1 MSEHRYE
8 SSTIPAVAEA
18 AVAEAT
24 MMIRRCGRC
33 EKLFAPLTAECS
45 SCRSW
50 DLEWS
55 PSSGL
60 GSIVSWRLVHRS
72 VSRPHAQVV
81 PLTIAIVELDEG
93 PWVYATIDGDVAPFS
108 ELPVRVRF
116 EPRPRVDRFPVF
128 ALCPAPPDS
137 DGGDR
142 RAPQRA
148 SAPNNVRSTHQHE
161 VEQRYDAWWVRTSLR
176 DCELMERAK
185 ALDAAAKA
193 LISFAIRWA
202 PFGGAT
208 AGELLVTFGVTRR
221 RFLHMLE
228 EALNPRRTDS
238 VKVRGVKRH
247 LQDTLTQAWQLSPT
261 ALPASSA

>member
-1 MSEHRYE
+1 
-8 SSTIPAVAEA
+8 
-18 AVAEAT
+18 
-24 MMIRRCGRC
+24 MIRRCGRC
-33 EKLFAPLTAECS
+33 CKLFAPLTAECS
-45 SCRSW
+45 TCRTW

-72 VSRPHAQVV
+72 MSRPHAQVM

-93 PWVYATIDGDVAPFS
+93 PWVYATIEGDVAPGS
-108 ELPVRVRF
+108 KLPVRVRF

-128 ALCPAPPDS
+128 AICPATPDS
-137 DGGDR
+137 DGGLR
-142 RAPQRA
+142 PAPQCRSA
-148 SAPNNVRSTHQHE
+148 SNAVQSAHRHE
-161 VEQRYDAWWVRTSLR
+161 VEPRYDQWWVRTSLR
-176 DCELMERAK
+176 ECEFMEDTK

-221 RFLHMLE
+221 RFLHMME
-228 EALNPRRTDS
+228 EALDPRRTDS
-238 VKVRGVKRH
+238 VQVRGVKRH
-247 LQDTLTQAWQLSPT
+247 LKDALTQAWQATPT
-261 ALPASSA
+261 APPARMLDEAKH

>member
-1 MSEHRYE
+1 MSEQTYE
-8 SSTIPAVAEA
+8 SGGRTTGTDTA
-18 AVAEAT
+18 
-24 MMIRRCGRC
+24 MMIRRCGHC
-33 EKLFAPLTAECS
+33 DKLFAPLTAECS

-93 PWVYATIDGDVAPFS
+93 PWVYATIEGDVAPS
-108 ELPVRVRF
+108 AELPIRVRF
-116 EPRPRVDRFPVF
+116 EPRPRIDRFPVF
-128 ALCPAPPDS
+128 TVCRATPEPDDSVRPAAQRVCAANDTRPTHRPP
-137 DGGDR
+137 
-142 RAPQRA
+142 
-148 SAPNNVRSTHQHE
+148 
-161 VEQRYDAWWVRTSLR
+161 VEHRYDAWWVRTSLR
-176 DCELMERAK
+176 ECELMESAK
-185 ALDAAAKA
+185 ALDATAKA

-221 RFLHMLE
+221 RFLHMVE
-228 EALNPRRTDS
+228 EALDPRRTDS
-238 VKVRGVKRH
+238 VKVRGLKHH
-247 LQDTLTQAWQLSPT
+247 LRDALAQAWQTSPT
-261 ALPASSA
+261 ALPTA